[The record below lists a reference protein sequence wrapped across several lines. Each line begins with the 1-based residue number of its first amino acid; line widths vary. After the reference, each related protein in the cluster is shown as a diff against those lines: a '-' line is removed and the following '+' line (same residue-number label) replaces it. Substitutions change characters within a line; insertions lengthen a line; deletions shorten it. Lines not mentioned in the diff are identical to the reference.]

1 MRSLNDFRLKTQ
13 QLGPCRD
20 AINLQIIKA
29 ISGSFWTSEP
39 PFQCLLMLITFYLM
53 FFSYTGEGKSVA
65 PRLVRAMG
73 ETDLR
78 STNEAA
84 HTHNASFDHTI

>member
-1 MRSLNDFRLKTQ
+1 
-13 QLGPCRD
+13 
-20 AINLQIIKA
+20 
-29 ISGSFWTSEP
+29 
-39 PFQCLLMLITFYLM
+39 M
-53 FFSYTGEGKSVA
+53 FFSYTGEGQSVA

-84 HTHNASFDHTI
+84 HTHNASFDHTK

>member
-1 MRSLNDFRLKTQ
+1 
-13 QLGPCRD
+13 
-20 AINLQIIKA
+20 
-29 ISGSFWTSEP
+29 
-39 PFQCLLMLITFYLM
+39 M
-53 FFSYTGEGKSVA
+53 FFSYTGEGQSVA

-84 HTHNASFDHTI
+84 HTHNASFDHTKWASKSMAANHFLSHFHH